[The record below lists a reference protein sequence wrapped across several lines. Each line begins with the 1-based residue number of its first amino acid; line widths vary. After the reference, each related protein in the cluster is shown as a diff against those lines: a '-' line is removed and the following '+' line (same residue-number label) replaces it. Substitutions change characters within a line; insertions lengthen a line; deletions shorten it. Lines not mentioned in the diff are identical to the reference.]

1 MRLHVKQTIDELAG
15 ELVIPPS
22 KYHAHRGLILAS
34 VAPGT
39 SRIVGLSD
47 AGHVRHTIAA
57 LRALGTQIEVD
68 GDDYVVHGGQYR
80 PRRAE
85 VSIGSSGTT
94 LYFLTGL
101 AALATRPVTIVGQ
114 KYFQRR
120 PIGPLLKALTEL
132 GLDVST
138 PTSCPPISVRPGP
151 PRGGHVRIAG
161 TLSQWISGLLLIAPF
176 GTGDSVIT
184 VEGDFNERS
193 YVDLTIAMMRQFGLH
208 VEESEQGNEFYVE
221 GRQQPS
227 PATVVTP
234 PDIGSAAF
242 GLAATALHPSN
253 VLFRG
258 LPASSLTDV
267 DHPEGDLLRIIGD
280 MGLPMTEDPATG
292 LVRVRHDGIRLRP
305 THVDCRSVPDMLP
318 ILSVL
323 GSAADGETTFTNV
336 AHVRLKES
344 DRVTAMTQLNQMG
357 ANLEQ
362 RRDTLICRGVREL
375 RGADLSSFNDHR
387 VLMSLAVAGTLAE
400 GETRLTFPRAYRIS
414 YPRFLEEM
422 NAVGLSMSVATRVDR
437 PAHKPPSTVATP
449 ARAARTTVGDY
460 LRRWG
465 VTRPEQ
471 PAVIDPGPPSATE
484 RVWTW
489 RDLDERVDRL
499 AAALLRLGVASGE
512 PVGYQLPN
520 QAEFVVLAMAVAR
533 IGAVSCPIMPM
544 LRERETAFMLG
555 RAKVRVLVVP
565 AEFRG
570 RDYPAEITGMIA
582 RAELAGVEHV
592 VVIGAADGLP
602 SGTGVQW
609 HHFEELAATPA
620 APARVSARGPRHDA
634 PAQLLFTSGTSGEP
648 KGVLHSMDTLTRA
661 AALEVHHLA
670 LSDQDRIFVPSPLA
684 HQTGFLYGMWL
695 AVVLGAPLVLQP
707 VWNGDRAL
715 ALIRRHR
722 ATFVQAATPFLSD
735 LVDAVQQSGHDT
747 PTLRVFV
754 ATGAAVPRA
763 LAERATRVLG
773 AAVCGAWGTTETCL
787 GALAAPGDDPA
798 KVWGTDG
805 RALAGVEL
813 RITDDAGNVL
823 PYGEVGNFEV
833 RTPCRFLGYLDRPEW
848 TADAFTPDNWYRS
861 GDLAVLD
868 ESGYV
873 RISGRARDI
882 VNRGGEKIP
891 VGEIEQILYAHPAV
905 RDAAIVAMPDPRLGE
920 RACAFVVTDGELDLA
935 RLRQFLDER
944 RVAKPYWPERLELVD
959 ALPRN
964 PAGKVQKFVLR
975 DRINKIIDSEDST

>member
-1 MRLHVKQTIDELAG
+1 
-15 ELVIPPS
+15 
-22 KYHAHRGLILAS
+22 
-34 VAPGT
+34 
-39 SRIVGLSD
+39 
-47 AGHVRHTIAA
+47 
-57 LRALGTQIEVD
+57 
-68 GDDYVVHGGQYR
+68 
-80 PRRAE
+80 
-85 VSIGSSGTT
+85 
-94 LYFLTGL
+94 
-101 AALATRPVTIVGQ
+101 
-114 KYFQRR
+114 
-120 PIGPLLKALTEL
+120 
-132 GLDVST
+132 
-138 PTSCPPISVRPGP
+138 
-151 PRGGHVRIAG
+151 
-161 TLSQWISGLLLIAPF
+161 
-176 GTGDSVIT
+176 
-184 VEGDFNERS
+184 
-193 YVDLTIAMMRQFGLH
+193 
-208 VEESEQGNEFYVE
+208 
-221 GRQQPS
+221 
-227 PATVVTP
+227 
-234 PDIGSAAF
+234 
-242 GLAATALHPSN
+242 
-253 VLFRG
+253 
-258 LPASSLTDV
+258 
-267 DHPEGDLLRIIGD
+267 
-280 MGLPMTEDPATG
+280 
-292 LVRVRHDGIRLRP
+292 
-305 THVDCRSVPDMLP
+305 
-318 ILSVL
+318 
-323 GSAADGETTFTNV
+323 
-336 AHVRLKES
+336 
-344 DRVTAMTQLNQMG
+344 
-357 ANLEQ
+357 
-362 RRDTLICRGVREL
+362 
-375 RGADLSSFNDHR
+375 
-387 VLMSLAVAGTLAE
+387 
-400 GETRLTFPRAYRIS
+400 
-414 YPRFLEEM
+414 
-422 NAVGLSMSVATRVDR
+422 
-437 PAHKPPSTVATP
+437 
-449 ARAARTTVGDY
+449 
-460 LRRWG
+460 
-465 VTRPEQ
+465 
-471 PAVIDPGPPSATE
+471 
-484 RVWTW
+484 
-489 RDLDERVDRL
+489 
-499 AAALLRLGVASGE
+499 
-512 PVGYQLPN
+512 
-520 QAEFVVLAMAVAR
+520 
-533 IGAVSCPIMPM
+533 
-544 LRERETAFMLG
+544 MLG

-695 AVVLGAPLVLQP
+695 AVVLGAPVVLQP

-891 VGEIEQILYAHPAV
+891 VGEIEQILYAHPTV